1 MHRSLSLSC
10 ATAVIATAVSMAF
23 GAANALARSAEPAY
37 LAGTPVVDAVSG
49 TAANPAPWTLS
60 QGDPT
65 VGLPYDRSLP
75 TFDFGGNPLAPI
87 GGVSYPNLSVYP
99 GSGTDVAGATDNPAP
114 YDTGFAGTP
123 GPLSGYCTSGGPNPE
138 TGAVSR
144 EPAGAI
150 LPMSPYYFPFVM
162 RNPNDPRV
170 LTGFF
175 DYRPK
180 DTDEALVVANSFDG
194 GKSWHFVDEKLEL
207 NPNNCGDLIQNDNG
221 EGHAFVTKINGT
233 YYLYMLNRV
242 SGDTL
247 GQGLLVH
254 KLNFRPTSSNP
265 LGDLIASLPATEPV
279 DAGPNPTN
287 PVQGTLGY
295 DDAVQPSGPAT
306 VEMAPPSTSGTTGT
320 GLSGGKVQVEVV
332 PNYQTNPSGGVNISV
347 SSLAPFSAIT
357 GDPGGEV
364 VDIGTATAVSELTP
378 NVSIHCAGGDTNG
391 PVINGNGGAELT
403 GCLTVNAFGAS
414 GLQTVTLNPGDNL
427 AAFPEVPDT
436 ALVTDPAT
444 EGNPTGPGLQ
454 APDGVIGTFPAREV
468 PGAPP
473 HSTVLLYGEKIVN
486 YWDPATI
493 NAKKSAN
500 FVLSSSTPVDLPVT
514 SLGWTGPGPQSM
526 ASLTGGNAPSASNT
540 VPGIQLGYDAATP
553 STAAQSGIVSVTCTG
568 QSATAG
574 PGGTPELT
582 GCTVP
587 DLPSGAT
594 SVTTVGGYTVGAPG
608 ACNAPSAALQATG
621 EGSTNPKTLFKNNED
636 YTVIRAAWT
645 TDGINFHDLGI
656 VNGINDPAYQGN
668 AGDTTPIDSQAGT
681 DQLRFVASRGTI
693 VPTAG
698 GRPGE
703 ETMFMSGAD
712 CQDGDSDSFQQVFYS
727 TSTNGLDWTTPVP
740 LLTTDPTFSASAEQ
754 EANLAKGIDTPLG
767 VSAYYE
773 GRVYDPTV
781 VQGWGNELTMV
792 FSGYRTAKPLPS
804 TGSAALALGTNPSLT
819 YTPGATDPALYR
831 TILTVTVHAVPG
843 DHHHRGRWR
852 WG

>member
-1 MHRSLSLSC
+1 MHRSLRLSS
-10 ATAVIATAVSMAF
+10 ATAAVVVVSLMF
-23 GAANALARSAEPAY
+23 GAGTALAWSHPGTRY
-37 LAGTPVVDAVSG
+37 VAGTPVVDTVSG

-65 VGLPYDRSLP
+65 VGAPYDRSLP
-75 TFDFGGNPLAPI
+75 TFSFGGNPLATI

-99 GSGTDVAGATDNPAP
+99 GSGTDVAGAPAGMNPAP

-144 EPAGAI
+144 EPAGAV

-194 GKSWHFVDEKLEL
+194 GKTWHFVDEKLEL
-207 NPNNCGDLIQNDNG
+207 NPNTCGDLIQNDNG
-221 EGHAFVTKINGT
+221 EGHAFVTNVHGT

-254 KLNFRPTSSNP
+254 KLDFRPTRSNP
-265 LGDLIASLPATEPV
+265 LGDPIASLPATEPV
-279 DAGPNPTN
+279 DAGPNPVN
-287 PVQGTLGY
+287 PAQGTLGY
-295 DDAVQPSGPAT
+295 DDAVQPAGPAT
-306 VEMAPPSTSGTTGT
+306 AEAAVT
-320 GLSGGKVQVEVV
+320 V
-332 PNYQTNPSGGVNISV
+332 PNYQTNPSGGVTIPV
-347 SSLAPFSAIT
+347 STIAPFSNLT
-357 GDPGGEV
+357 GSPGGEV
-364 VDIGTATAVSELTP
+364 VDIGSNTAVSDETP
-378 NVSIHCAGGDTNG
+378 NISIHCAGGDDSGT
-391 PVINGNGGAELT
+391 VIDGNGGAELT
-403 GCLTVNAFGAS
+403 GCVTVNAYGAT
-414 GLQTVTLNPGDNL
+414 GTQIVNVKAGDNI
-427 AAFPEVPDT
+427 AAFPEVPNT

-444 EGNPTGPGLQ
+444 EGNATGPGLQ
-454 APDGVIGTFPAREV
+454 APDGVIGTVPAREV
-468 PGAPP
+468 PGAPRD
-473 HSTVLLYGEKIVN
+473 STVFIYGEKIVN
-486 YWDPATI
+486 YWEPATLS
-493 NAKKSAN
+493 AKKSVTYTLN
-500 FVLSSSTPVDLPVT
+500 SSTPVNLPVT
-514 SLGWTGPGPQSM
+514 SLGWTGTGPESV
-526 ASLTGGNAPSASNT
+526 ASLTGGNAPSASNP
-540 VPGIQLGYDAATP
+540 VAGIQLGYDAATP
-553 STAAQSGIVSVTCTG
+553 ASATQAGIVSVTCAG

-574 PGGTPELT
+574 PGGTPELLD
-582 GCTVP
+582 CTVP
-587 DLPSGAT
+587 TLPSGAT

-656 VNGINDPAYQGN
+656 VNGINNPAYQGS

-693 VPTAG
+693 VPTTG

-754 EANLAKGIDTPLG
+754 EANLAKGIDSPLG

-773 GRVYDPTV
+773 GRVYDPNV
-781 VQGWGNELTMV
+781 IQDWNGDLTMV

-804 TGSAALALGTNPSLT
+804 TGSAALPLGTDPALT

-831 TILTVTVHAVPG
+831 TILTVTIHPVSG
-843 DHHHRGRWR
+843 GRHHRGW
-852 WG
+852 W

>member
-1 MHRSLSLSC
+1 MHRSLSLLC
-10 ATAVIATAVSMAF
+10 AVAAIAAAISMAF
-23 GAANALARSAEPAY
+23 GASSALARSHPASY
-37 LAGTPVVDAVSG
+37 VAGTPVVDTVSG

-65 VGLPYDRSLP
+65 VGSPYNRSLP
-75 TFDFGGNPLAPI
+75 TFEFGGNPLGTF
-87 GGVSYPNLSVYP
+87 GGTSYPNLSVYP
-99 GSGTDVAGATDNPAP
+99 GSGTDVAGAPAGVNPAP

-138 TGAVSR
+138 TGAISR
-144 EPAGAI
+144 EPAGAV
-150 LPMSPYYFPFVM
+150 LPMSPYYFPFIM

-221 EGHAFVTKINGT
+221 EGHAFVTKIGGA

-254 KLNFRPTSSNP
+254 KLNFGPSRSNP
-265 LGDLIASLPATEPV
+265 LGDPIASLPATEPV
-279 DAGPNPTN
+279 DAGPNPVN
-287 PVQGTLGY
+287 PVQGSLGY
-295 DDAVQPSGPAT
+295 DDAVQPSGPAQ
-306 VEMAPPSTSGTTGT
+306 VEIAPPSTSGTSGT

-347 SSLAPFSAIT
+347 SSIAPFSGVT
-357 GDPGGEV
+357 GDPGGEL
-364 VDIGTATAVSELTP
+364 VDIGSASAVSELTP

-403 GCLTVNAFGAS
+403 GCLAVNAFGAP
-414 GLQTVTLNPGDNL
+414 GQQTVTLNPGDNL

-444 EGNPTGPGLQ
+444 EGNPVGPGLQ
-454 APDGVIGTFPAREV
+454 APDGVIGTFPARHV
-468 PGAPP
+468 PGAPRN
-473 HSTVLLYGEKIVN
+473 STVLIYGEKIVN

-493 NAKKSAN
+493 NAKKSVN
-500 FVLSSSTPVDLPVT
+500 IVLSSSTPVDIPVT
-514 SLGWTGPGPQSM
+514 SLGWTGTGPQSV
-526 ASLTGGNAPSASNT
+526 ASLTNGNPPSASN
-540 VPGIQLGYDAATP
+540 PLSGIQLGYDAASP
-553 STAAQSGIVSVTCTG
+553 SSVPQSGIVSVSCSG
-568 QSATAG
+568 QSAT
-574 PGGTPELT
+574 ELL

-587 DLPSGAT
+587 SLPAGDT

-656 VNGINDPAYQGN
+656 VNDINDPAYQGN
-668 AGDTTPIDSQAGT
+668 AGDTTTIGSQAGT

-693 VPTAG
+693 VSTIG
-698 GRPGE
+698 GRSGE

-727 TSTNGLDWTTPVP
+727 TSTNGFDWTTPVP

-754 EANLAKGIDTPLG
+754 EANLAKGIDSPLG

-781 VQGWGNELTMV
+781 VQDWGNELTMV

-804 TGSAALALGTNPSLT
+804 TGSAALPLGTNPALT

-831 TILTVTVHAVPG
+831 TILTVTVHALPGG
-843 DHHHRGRWR
+843 DHHYGG
-852 WG
+852 WGHQR